1 MDEIWKDIYY
11 EDKGKI
17 YDYRGYYQVSN
28 YGRIKSL
35 ERYDNMNR
43 LVKEKI
49 LKLNKSKRG
58 KYENAKSDLLV
69 YLSVDGV
76 KRKLIVS
83 RIVAFMF
90 IENDDPI
97 NKTQVNHIDEDP
109 ENNNIDNLEWCTN
122 EYNQNFGTKNK
133 RHSDIMK
140 GKKKEKILYGKEL
153 NYSLEIVAVDL
164 KTNNSYIFFGSGE
177 AKREIQKMFNKIV
190 DESTII
196 KICKY
201 NHNKEEYIKTHKII
215 NKTNKGF
222 TFYYK
227 EDFKECEE

>member
-1 MDEIWKDIYY
+1 MNEIWKDIYY

-49 LKLNKSKRG
+49 LKLNKNKRG

-69 YLSVDGV
+69 HLSVDGV

-140 GKKKEKILYGKEL
+140 GKKKEKYYMGK
-153 NYSLEIVAVDL
+153 N
-164 KTNNSYIFFGSGE
+164 
-177 AKREIQKMFNKIV
+177 
-190 DESTII
+190 
-196 KICKY
+196 
-201 NHNKEEYIKTHKII
+201 
-215 NKTNKGF
+215 
-222 TFYYK
+222 
-227 EDFKECEE
+227 

>member
-1 MDEIWKDIYY
+1 MGEIWKDIYY

-49 LKLNKSKRG
+49 LKLNKNKRG
-58 KYENAKSDLLV
+58 
-69 YLSVDGV
+69 
-76 KRKLIVS
+76 
-83 RIVAFMF
+83 
-90 IENDDPI
+90 
-97 NKTQVNHIDEDP
+97 
-109 ENNNIDNLEWCTN
+109 
-122 EYNQNFGTKNK
+122 
-133 RHSDIMK
+133 
-140 GKKKEKILYGKEL
+140 
-153 NYSLEIVAVDL
+153 
-164 KTNNSYIFFGSGE
+164 
-177 AKREIQKMFNKIV
+177 
-190 DESTII
+190 
-196 KICKY
+196 KY